1 MWQSSAQLPGGT
13 ASVPSQPMWSRR
25 SGSPLGSRSGHGVY
39 FQPPGHGDS
48 FKDGHRPRAGQPE
61 LTLELLLEGDKY
73 PQWHLWGPV
82 GGLRGPQ
89 HEEQWSQ
96 EMEKEETLE
105 TLSTWIQLCLKLVG
119 FLSLTTQTLL
129 TRVAGRA
136 PRNHLRSRVS
146 CLCRELPRFKAQP
159 SAAGASF
166 LPRLP
171 PCHRQ
176 TAWERLTCP
185 GMC

>member
-13 ASVPSQPMWSRR
+13 TSVPSQPMWFRC

-48 FKDGHRPRAGQPE
+48 FKDGHRPTAGQPE
-61 LTLELLLEGDKY
+61 LTLEFLLEGDKY

-89 HEEQWSQ
+89 HKDQWSQ
-96 EMEKEETLE
+96 EMEKDETLE

-119 FLSLTTQTLL
+119 FSVTYNPNTPDSS
-129 TRVAGRA
+129 GRKGDTEPPA
-136 PRNHLRSRVS
+136 FSRFTSV
-146 CLCRELPRFKAQP
+146 
-159 SAAGASF
+159 
-166 LPRLP
+166 
-171 PCHRQ
+171 PCSPQ
-176 TAWERLTCP
+176 I
-185 GMC
+185 